1 MTFVEMILYI
11 LCISLIML
19 YIVTILYLITRIKE
33 LRRKVVFL
41 RKETNELK
49 KVLKQKAEE
58 KTEKNKLRKRYLVF
72 AILTEQRIDKKS
84 LEEAIR
90 THWVR
95 FFGEKSLIKT
105 DPQLIYYDPSVKRGV
120 IRVAHLYKDELIALM
135 STIKK
140 IGEADCLLVP
150 LKTTGTIKKARKL
163 LYSLRKDLQK

>member
-1 MTFVEMILYI
+1 MTFAEITPYALYISLIILYI
-11 LCISLIML
+11 ITIS
-19 YIVTILYLITRIKE
+19 YLIIKIKE
-33 LRRKVVFL
+33 LKRKIAFL

-58 KTEKNKLRKRYLVF
+58 KTEKKKLRKRYIVF
-72 AILTEQRIDKKS
+72 AILTEQKIDKKS

-95 FFGEKSLIKT
+95 FFGEKSLIKA

-120 IRVAHLYKDELIALM
+120 IRVSHLYKDELIALM

>member
-1 MTFVEMILYI
+1 MTFAEMTPYI
-11 LCISLIML
+11 V
-19 YIVTILYLITRIKE
+19 YIFLVMVYVVTILYLTTRIGE
-33 LRRKVVFL
+33 LRRKIVFL
-41 RKETNELK
+41 KKETNELK
-49 KVLKQKAEE
+49 KILRQEVEE
-58 KTEKNKLRKRYLVF
+58 KTEKKKLRKRYVVF
-72 AILTEQRIDKKS
+72 AILTEQKIEKKS

-90 THWVR
+90 ANWVR
-95 FFGEKSLIKT
+95 FFGEKSLIKA